1 MRTSTL
7 ALAISAGLAVVIGV
21 GFVYREADGERPATQ
36 VRTVTVRNACAR
48 DVWLFYGRSPPV
60 RPQDALPLPDGASTA
75 QPMLEGDVIWLLDD
89 ARDVLDHVTIGA
101 ATSTVEVT
109 PSCRTIEAR

>member
-1 MRTSTL
+1 MRTPALLL
-7 ALAISAGLAVVIGV
+7 AAAAAVAVAAGVAL
-21 GFVYREADGERPATQ
+21 RSRDADSERPPTE
-36 VRTVTVRNACAR
+36 VRTVTVRNACDH

-60 RPQDALPLPDGASTA
+60 RPQDALELPDDASTA